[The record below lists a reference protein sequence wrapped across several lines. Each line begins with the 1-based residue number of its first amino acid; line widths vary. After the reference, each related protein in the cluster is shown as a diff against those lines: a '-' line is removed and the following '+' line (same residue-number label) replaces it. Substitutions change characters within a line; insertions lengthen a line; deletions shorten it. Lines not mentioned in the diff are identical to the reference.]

1 MPKATT
7 TPVDQP
13 LADQI
18 RASEKSRQPVETM
31 LATDE
36 QVLARITDGIYR
48 QPASAL
54 RELISNSYDADATE
68 VIINT
73 DAPRFREISVR
84 DDGLG
89 LSPEVLEH
97 LVRHIGGSPKR
108 SEEGKQLGVT
118 GSNTSLSPGGRQ
130 LIGKLGIG
138 MFSVAQFTRHFLII
152 TKTKGDPYRTVAD

>member
-84 DDGLG
+84 DNGLG

-97 LVRHIGGSPKR
+97 LVRHIGGSVKR
-108 SEEGKQLGVT
+108 SEEGQKLGVT
-118 GSNTSLSPGGRQ
+118 AVADPNRSPGGRP

-138 MFSVAQFTRHFLII
+138 LFSVAQFTRHFLII
-152 TKTKGDPYRTVAD
+152 TKTK